1 MAREEKMPGYPK
13 AVRRKLEELA
23 VQAYERDLNKEIAKL
38 ADRFD
43 EWRAGQLDPWEL
55 TDLIHKFHN
64 GPAREL
70 YKVYNSDFRDLA
82 VASAV
87 ARDILSQEEVPEKV
101 WPYLQNEVEIIKRRA
116 DEVDSG
122 DAQEPEA

>member
-1 MAREEKMPGYPK
+1 MRDYPK

-43 EWRAGQLDPWEL
+43 EWRAGQWDPWEL

-82 VASAV
+82 VASAL
-87 ARDILSQEEVPEKV
+87 ARGILSQEEVPGEV
-101 WPYLQNEVEIIKRRA
+101 WPYIQDEVEIIRHRL
-116 DEVDSG
+116 DEEDSS
-122 DAQEPEA
+122 DPQEPEA